1 MSGLKTKNGVAL
13 SALIKRNVKCF
24 FKDKG
29 MFFTALITPMILL
42 VLYATFLYKVYAD
55 SFRAGLPEGVVFEE
69 KALKGL
75 VGGLLLSSL
84 LAVSAVTVSFCANLF
99 MVQDKATLARM
110 DFDVSPVKQ
119 RTLAVGYYISATI
132 NALIISLVTAVAGF
146 IYLACT
152 GWYLSFWDCVLFVG
166 DTVLLVLFGSALSAL
181 VSYPLTTQGQLS
193 AVGSIVSSCYGFIC
207 GAYMPISQFSVGLQR
222 VLSFFPGTY
231 ATSLVRNHALAGV
244 CAELESSGFPAEA
257 IASIRAVADCDPN
270 FFGHSVEVWHSYL
283 VVIGTV
289 AILLGI
295 YVVLH
300 ANAEKRRLRAKG
312 KSLEQNLA
320 RTDEKGVK

>member
-1 MSGLKTKNGVAL
+1 MNGLKTVDGVAL
-13 SALIKRNVKCF
+13 NAIVKRNVKCF

-55 SFRAGLPEGVVFEE
+55 SFRGALPEGVVFDE
-69 KALKGL
+69 KVLKGL

-84 LAVSAVTVSFCANLF
+84 LAVSTVTVFFCANLF
-99 MVQDKATLARM
+99 MVQDKATLVRM
-110 DFDVSPVKQ
+110 DFDVSPVKR
-119 RTLAVGYYISATI
+119 RTLAIAYYLSTTA
-132 NALIISLVTAVAGF
+132 NALIISFVTAVAGF

-152 GWYLSFWDCVLFVG
+152 GWYLSVWDLLAILL
-166 DTVLLVLFGSALSAL
+166 DIILLVSFGTALSSVIA
-181 VSYPLTTQGQLS
+181 YPLSTQGQLS
-193 AVGSIVSSCYGFIC
+193 AVGSIVSSGYGFIC

-222 VLSFFPGTY
+222 VLSFFPGTH

-244 CAELESSGFPAEA
+244 YEELSASGFPAEA
-257 IASIRAVADCDPN
+257 IDSIRTVADCN
-270 FFGHSVEVWHSYL
+270 MQFFGHSVEVWHSYI
-283 VVIGTV
+283 VVVGTV

-300 ANAEKRRLRAKG
+300 ATSEKRRLRAKQ
-312 KSLEQNLA
+312 KHKNDSEDA
-320 RTDEKGVK
+320 RSAKQ